1 MGASAAD
8 PLPHVHSES
17 DDEDTEQGDDAS
29 VDVAAQVRVR
39 KAFLKHY
46 ASGADSRSRLLD
58 SAADTLRALA
68 QAIPRTC
75 PGCGVS
81 AVFGGK
87 RCSVTIVTWE
97 QPVIAEIPVGWC
109 TTCKQGCNLLPVQA
123 DCVSDSNSGW
133 DLDRA
138 HSGKNVLWWHQSVLQ
153 MYDILSFRTRHLSAD
168 AFCDAMMNSWE
179 RNGISR
185 PSSVSATTLRQRM
198 REALLLYMD
207 CQNVIEDYPEDT
219 ITDWPRGALNSCP
232 CCGDSVTCAAMAVDA
247 GAGPA
252 GGAMAAGVAAA
263 PAVVGE
269 TVVGARAGPS
279 GSGGVAGVDMADA
292 GPAGGAMA
300 AGVAAAPA
308 VVGETVV
315 GARAGPSG
323 SGGVAG
329 VDMADAGPAGGA
341 MAAGVAAAPA
351 VVGETV
357 VGARAGPSGSGGVAG
372 VDMADAG
379 PAGGAMAA
387 GVAAAPA
394 VVGETVVGARAGPSG
409 SGGVAGVDM
418 ADAGPA
424 SGAMA
429 AGVAAA
435 AAVAGETVVGAR
447 AGPSGSG
454 GVAGV
459 DMADAGPASGA
470 MAAGVAAAAAV
481 AGETVVGARA
491 GPSGSGGVA
500 GVDMADAGPAGGAM
514 AAATVAM
521 LGAAAVASAWLL
533 TACSPEGSGPGP
545 SCLHSVHFDA
555 CFKLN
560 LLAFRGYAAQYTQL
574 ARRRLFLP
582 NTLIQQVLADGTA
595 SQQIGATHCS
605 NFNADKV
612 LAAESRKNL
621 ITAVGAVL
629 CRHGMLL
636 RLMNLFG
643 GERHAY
649 ATTAALSLLSAGTAV
664 QFWWYDIAC
673 RWGKSYTKWLGRQAP
688 ELQQLGAGLRPLIP
702 PWHRYAH
709 SLACQKAFGHA
720 SVGGVGQGTG
730 EPAEIFNSV
739 IGPHGGVTQYMSPAN
754 REAHLE
760 RVCRLYCRDVLE
772 DMPMRLWRMR
782 ERAKAVLS
790 SARQRVDDLEAALA
804 KEMSCEVEEVGN

>member
-29 VDVAAQVRVR
+29 VDVAAQ
-39 KAFLKHY
+39 
-46 ASGADSRSRLLD
+46 
-58 SAADTLRALA
+58 
-68 QAIPRTC
+68 
-75 PGCGVS
+75 
-81 AVFGGK
+81 
-87 RCSVTIVTWE
+87 
-97 QPVIAEIPVGWC
+97 
-109 TTCKQGCNLLPVQA
+109 GCNLLPVQA

-133 DLDRA
+133 DLDHA

-252 GGAMAAGVAAA
+252 GGAMAAAVAAA
-263 PAVVGE
+263 AAVAGE

-292 GPAGGAMA
+292 GPASGAMA
-300 AGVAAAPA
+300 AGVAAAAA
-308 VVGETVV
+308 V
-315 GARAGPSG
+315 A
-323 SGGVAG
+323 
-329 VDMADAGPAGGA
+329 
-341 MAAGVAAAPA
+341 
-351 VVGETV
+351 
-357 VGARAGPSGSGGVAG
+357 
-372 VDMADAG
+372 
-379 PAGGAMAA
+379 
-387 GVAAAPA
+387 
-394 VVGETVVGARAGPSG
+394 GETVVGARAGPSG

-574 ARRRLFLP
+574 ARRRFFLP

-804 KEMSCEVEEVGN
+804 KEMSCEVEEAQAQPQPQPQPQARAPA